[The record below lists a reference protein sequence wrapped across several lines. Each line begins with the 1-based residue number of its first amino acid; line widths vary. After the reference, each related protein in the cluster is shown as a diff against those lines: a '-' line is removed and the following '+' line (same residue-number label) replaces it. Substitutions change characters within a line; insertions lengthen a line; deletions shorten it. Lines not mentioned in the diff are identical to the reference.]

1 MKIHI
6 LSPEESTTLA
16 VGVNAKPAN
25 VTTEQAAK
33 LQKYGEPLLEL
44 YAPFFDGAYGGSF
57 VYAPYGADDFDSCV
71 FSAEGG
77 ATWYFII
84 SKNVLDLSESVVLA
98 FINEALLVALKYGPE
113 PTLDLQASY
122 EAEKRKR
129 QEELQNGCTADPAD

>member
-1 MKIHI
+1 MIRI
-6 LSPEESTTLA
+6 MTAGESAALA
-16 VGVNAKPAN
+16 VGINAQPAT
-25 VTTEQAAK
+25 VTEEQIEK
-33 LQKYGEPLLEL
+33 LLKYSEPLLEL
-44 YAPFFDGAYGGSF
+44 YAPFFAGEYGGI
-57 VYAPYGADDFDSCV
+57 YIYRPYGDDDFDSCV

-113 PTLDLQASY
+113 PTLDLQAIY